1 MKLGI
6 LVLAASAITFIAF
19 ILFVIFG
26 DLENKQYEIKE
37 FIQLEET

>member
-6 LVLAASAITFIAF
+6 LVLAVPVITFIAF
-19 ILFVIFG
+19 MLFVIFG

>member
-6 LVLAASAITFIAF
+6 LALSVSTIVFTAF
-19 ILFVIFG
+19 VMYVIFG